1 MRTCAWGVDEDAGM
15 KGYAHDMQRRALQ
28 RRRTRTPPADVTC
41 HHCLFKPRA
50 NKKLLKLFQH
60 IGTPDKSPF
69 VPDDFQ
75 IEALKL
81 ICSQDVLVSA
91 PTGSGKTWIA
101 VQAMKQVLNEGRRAW
116 YASPLKA
123 LSNSKYHEFASEFG
137 QEYVGILTG
146 DRKENAEA
154 PIIVGTTEILRN
166 QLYDAMALGSDFK
179 ADLVVLDEAHY
190 LGDRERGVVWEE
202 VMIYLPARVRLLL
215 LSATIRNAHE
225 IAAWLS
231 SIREH
236 TCAVVQS
243 ECRPVP
249 LHPLYLLPDGEL
261 VLLSEGGRINPR
273 IDHYLKIQKALK
285 SDRMRTRVS
294 YGDILLALARFNL
307 LPAIFFLKSRV
318 ECNNALT
325 ACRHHQIDPLRKD
338 ALRHRVDE
346 LLAEYP
352 FLEQHP
358 QLPAV
363 LHHGL
368 GAHHGGQLPHWKIL
382 IEKLMNEGYLDAIFS
397 TSTVAAGVN
406 FPART
411 VVLVQSDRFDG
422 KSFVSLTA
430 TDLHQATGRAGR
442 RGKDKVGFAV
452 IVHGPFQ
459 DPHLIKELFSNSPEP
474 IESQIAINF
483 SMTLNLLL
491 SHRPEEIQQLLGD
504 SFATFQKNES
514 LHDLERRKKA
524 LAKKI
529 AAKMQG
535 GYCEGIEQVLDRI
548 QKRRFWLKQLSRA
561 RSRIRRATIEA
572 HGTLQEEQTGVSC
585 TEREEKIN
593 RSIHALRELPCNG
606 CPVFGLCHQGKH
618 NHFIKLLEKAR
629 SIDQAINEARSALW
643 RDFRRHLDFL
653 ILTGF
658 ADHNEHLTSDGIW
671 ASMLRL
677 DHPLIIAELIR
688 KGFFEELSEEIMAGI
703 IAIFVNDKFRD
714 VDINPDI
721 SWHKRPLLSQYYRMK
736 DMVAG
741 LLQLKEEHGFSV
753 PQIQFWPAV
762 ALYVWAGGASWEEVL
777 RLTSIDE
784 GDLAMLIFRTADN
797 LRQIA
802 SLRDTHS
809 ALADKACRI
818 IDRLLREPVII
829 PT

>member
-1 MRTCAWGVDEDAGM
+1 MN
-15 KGYAHDMQRRALQ
+15 GYVRDTKRRAIRRQ
-28 RRRTRTPPADVTC
+28 RPRIELEYLTG
-41 HHCLFKPRA
+41 HHGLFKPRA
-50 NKKLLKLFQH
+50 NKKLLKLFQN
-60 IGTPDKSPF
+60 IGTPDETPF
-69 VPDDFQ
+69 VPDEFQ
-75 IEALKL
+75 VEALNL

-101 VQAMKQVLNEGRRAW
+101 VQAMHRILAEGKRAW

-137 QEYVGILTG
+137 QEQVGVLTG
-146 DRKENAEA
+146 DRKENADA

-190 LGDRERGVVWEE
+190 LGDKERGVVWEE
-202 VMIYLPARVRLLL
+202 VMIYLPARVRLLM

-231 SIREH
+231 AIREH
-236 TCAVVQS
+236 PCAVVES
-243 ECRPVP
+243 EHRPVP

-273 IDHYLKIQKALK
+273 IDHYLKLQKALK
-285 SDRMRTRVS
+285 SDRMRTQVS
-294 YGDILLALARFNL
+294 YGDILSALARFNL
-307 LPAIFFLKSRV
+307 LPAIFFLKSRA
-318 ECNNALT
+318 ECNNALA
-325 ACRHHQIDPLRKD
+325 ACRHHQIDPLRRD
-338 ALRHRVDE
+338 AIRKRVDE
-346 LLAEYP
+346 LLIEYP

-363 LHHGL
+363 LYHGL

-491 SHRPEEIQQLLGD
+491 SHRPEEIQQLLDD
-504 SFATFQKNES
+504 SFATFQKTEP
-514 LHDLERRKKA
+514 LRELERRKES
-524 LAKKI
+524 LAEKI
-529 AAKMQG
+529 ATKMQG
-535 GYCEGIEQVLDRI
+535 GRCEDIEQVLDRI

-561 RSRIRRATIEA
+561 RSRIKKVSDEA
-572 HGTLQEEQTGVSC
+572 GGALQHEQAGVGHGEL
-585 TEREEKIN
+585 EEKIA
-593 RSIHALRELPCNG
+593 RSSEALRELPCNG
-606 CPVFGLCHQGKH
+606 CPAFGLCHQGKH

-629 SIDQAINEARSALW
+629 NIDQTLNEARGALW

-653 ILTGF
+653 VLTGF
-658 ADHNEHLTSDGIW
+658 ADPDGHLTPDGVW

-714 VDINPDI
+714 VDINPDM
-721 SWHKRPLLSQYYRMK
+721 SWQKRPLLSQYYRMK

-741 LLQLKEEHGFSV
+741 LLQLKEEHGFPV

-762 ALYVWAGGASWEEVL
+762 ALYVWAGGASWDEVL

-784 GDLAMLIFRTADN
+784 GDLAMLVFRTADN

-802 SLRDTHS
+802 SLHATHP
-809 ALADKACRI
+809 ALADKARRI
-818 IDRLLREPVII
+818 IDRLLREPVVI

>member
-1 MRTCAWGVDEDAGM
+1 MD
-15 KGYAHDMQRRALQ
+15 GYARDM
-28 RRRTRTPPADVTC
+28 RRRSIRRRKPGIVPEDVAG
-41 HHCLFKPRA
+41 HHSIFKPRA
-50 NKKLLKLFQH
+50 NKKLVKLFQS
-60 IGTPDKSPF
+60 IGTPDDAPF

-75 IEALKL
+75 VEALTL
-81 ICSQDVLVSA
+81 ITSRDVLVSA

-101 VQAMKQVLNEGRRAW
+101 VQAMKQILEEGKRAW

-137 QEYVGILTG
+137 QDRVGVLTG
-146 DRKENAEA
+146 DRKENTDA

-166 QLYDAMALGSDFK
+166 QLYDAMAQGSDFK
-179 ADLVVLDEAHY
+179 SDLVVLDEAHY

-202 VMIYLPARVRLLL
+202 VMIYLPARVRLLM

-236 TCAVVQS
+236 PCEVVQS
-243 ECRPVP
+243 GNRPVP

-273 IDHYLKIQKALK
+273 IDHDLKLQKALK
-285 SDRMRTRVS
+285 GDRMRTQVS
-294 YGDILLALARFNL
+294 YGDILSALARFNL
-307 LPAIFFLKSRV
+307 LPAIFFLKSRA
-318 ECNNALT
+318 ECNNALA
-325 ACRHHQIDPLRKD
+325 ACRHHQINPLRRD
-338 ALRHRVDE
+338 AIRRRVDE

-363 LHHGL
+363 LYHGL

-491 SHRPEEIQQLLGD
+491 SHRPDEIQQLLGD
-504 SFATFQKNES
+504 SFATFQKIEP
-514 LHDLERRKKA
+514 LRELERRKEA
-524 LAKKI
+524 LAGKI
-529 AAKMQG
+529 SSKMKG
-535 GYCEGIEQVLDRI
+535 SHCEDIEQVLDRV

-561 RSRIRRATIEA
+561 RSRIRKADTEA
-572 HGTLQEEQTGVSC
+572 GGALQEGMSVRGSE
-585 TEREEKIN
+585 EIEEKIA
-593 RSIHALRELPCNG
+593 RSSEALRQLPCNG
-606 CPVFGLCHQGKH
+606 CPTFGLCHQGKH

-629 SIDQAINEARSALW
+629 GLDHALNEARSALW

-653 ILTGF
+653 VLTGF
-658 ADHNEHLTSDGIW
+658 ADQDGNLTPDGVW

-688 KGFFEELSEEIMAGI
+688 KGFLEELSEEIMAGI

-714 VDINPDI
+714 VDINPDM

-736 DMVAG
+736 DTVAD
-741 LLQLKEEHGFSV
+741 LLQLKEEHGFPV

-762 ALYVWAGGASWEEVL
+762 ALYVWAGGAAWDEVL

-784 GDLAMLIFRTADN
+784 GDLAMLVFRTADN

-802 SLRDTHS
+802 SLHDTHP
-809 ALADKACRI
+809 ALADKARRI
-818 IDRLLREPVII
+818 IDRLLREPVVI